1 MILEFSNS
9 CLGIQEFVDAISEY
23 LAQLKKQN
31 NLPKGVALVISEE
44 IEGANLMIGTYLDI
58 YERLD
63 VPAQSF
69 NTTKKA
75 IEWLNSL

>member
-1 MILEFSNS
+1 M
-9 CLGIQEFVDAISEY
+9 
-23 LAQLKKQN
+23 
-31 NLPKGVALVISEE
+31 SEE
-44 IEGANLMIGTYLDI
+44 IEGANLMKGTYLGI

-69 NTTKKA
+69 DTTKKA